1 MPTIGYR
8 LLAAVLALTLLA
20 AAGEPPSAVLRRGI
34 NITNWFRFPPSRDPA
49 ALGAYLS
56 DAALDELKRI
66 GFTFVRLPV
75 QPDLL
80 KAPEALA
87 DAVARVQ
94 RHGLAVVVA
103 LFGTGWHPET
113 NPADRAKLLA
123 TWRSLAPALRRLDPA
138 ATFPEVLN
146 EPVFAGDPAA
156 WATLQHEAVMAIRA
170 SLPANTIVLTGAD
183 WGSVRGLLSLP
194 PESDPNVIYSF
205 HLYDPAELTA
215 LGAYWPGLD
224 AGSMARLPFPAT
236 DQAACLATAD
246 TARDPPT
253 ASLMRFYCAQRWEV
267 PKVTARIDEAGAWG
281 QRHHV
286 AVIAGEFG
294 AAQRLNAPARLAWL
308 TAVREACEQQA
319 IGWALWGYDDSMG
332 FALRPPGEQRRI
344 DPALLGA
351 LGLRPSSSREEPP
364 RRP

>member
-49 ALGAYLS
+49 ALRGYLS
-56 DAALDELKRI
+56 DTALEELKRI

-80 KAPEALA
+80 AAPEALA

-103 LFGTGWHPET
+103 LFAEA

-123 TWRSLAPALRRLDPA
+123 TWRSLAPMLRRFDPA
-138 ATFPEVLN
+138 VTFPEVLN
-146 EPVFAGDPAA
+146 EPVYAGDPAA
-156 WATLQHEAVMAIRA
+156 WARLQHEVVMAIRS
-170 SLPANTIVLTGAD
+170 SLPANAIVLSGAD
-183 WGSVRGLLSLP
+183 WGSIRGLLSLP
-194 PESDPNVIYSF
+194 PESDSTLYSF
-205 HLYDPAELTA
+205 HLYDPPELTA
-215 LGAYWPGLD
+215 LGSYQPGLD
-224 AGSMARLPFPAT
+224 AGSMARRFPAG
-236 DQAACLATAD
+236 DQAACRATAD
-246 TARDPPT
+246 AARDTPT
-253 ASLMRFYCAQRWEV
+253 ADLMRFYCAQRWDV
-267 PKVTARIDEAGAWG
+267 AKITARIAEAAAWA

-294 AAQRLNAPARLAWL
+294 AAQQLNVSARLAWL
-308 TAVREACEQQA
+308 TAVREACERQ
-319 IGWALWGYDDSMG
+319 GD
-332 FALRPPGEQRRI
+332 R
-344 DPALLGA
+344 LGA
-351 LGLRPSSSREEPP
+351 MGL
-364 RRP
+364 

>member
-49 ALGAYLS
+49 ALRAYLS
-56 DAALDELKRI
+56 DAALEELKRI

-80 KAPEALA
+80 AAPDALA

-103 LFGTGWHPET
+103 LFAEA

-156 WATLQHEAVMAIRA
+156 WARLQHEAVMAIRA

-183 WGSVRGLLSLP
+183 WGSVRGLLALP

-215 LGAYWPGLD
+215 LGAYRPGLD

-253 ASLMRFYCAQRWEV
+253 AYLMRFYCAQHWDV
-267 PKVTARIDEAGAWG
+267 AKITARIAEAGVGPAPSRYRDSG
-281 QRHHV
+281 GIRRRAATECARAPGLAHRGSRGLR
-286 AVIAGEFG
+286 AAGD
-294 AAQRLNAPARLAWL
+294 R
-308 TAVREACEQQA
+308 
-319 IGWALWGYDDSMG
+319 
-332 FALRPPGEQRRI
+332 
-344 DPALLGA
+344 LGA
-351 LGLRPSSSREEPP
+351 LGIRQLDGFRAAPARGTAPARSGGVRALG
-364 RRP
+364 

>member
-20 AAGEPPSAVLRRGI
+20 AAGEPPKGALGRGI
-34 NITNWFRFPPSRDPA
+34 NITNWFRFPPSHDPA
-49 ALGAYLS
+49 ALRAYLS
-56 DAALDELKRI
+56 DPTLEELKRA
-66 GFTFVRLPV
+66 GFTFVRIPV

-80 KAPEALA
+80 SAPDALA
-87 DAVARVQ
+87 DAVAKVE

-113 NPADRAKLLA
+113 DPADRAKLLA
-123 TWRSLAPALRRLDPA
+123 TWRSLAPILHRFDPA

-146 EPVFAGDPAA
+146 EPVFAGDYGA
-156 WATLQHEAVMAIRA
+156 WARLQHEAVGAIRA

-183 WGSVRGLLSLP
+183 WGSVRGLLSLA

-215 LGAYWPGLD
+215 LGAYRPGLD

-236 DQAACLATAD
+236 DQAACLATAAA
-246 TARDPPT
+246 ARDPPT
-253 ASLMRFYCAQRWEV
+253 AGLMRFYCAQRWDVRKITE
-267 PKVTARIDEAGAWG
+267 RIAEAGAWG

-286 AVIAGEFG
+286 VVIAGEFG
-294 AAQRLNAPARLAWL
+294 ATRQLNVPARLAWL
-308 TAVREACEQQA
+308 TAVREACERQA

-332 FALRPPGEQRRI
+332 FALRPPGEWRRI

-351 LGLRPSSSREEPP
+351 LGLRSIK
-364 RRP
+364 